1 MTLDITP
8 RAAAVI
14 LAALAIYCADAWY
27 ILWLE
32 NDAPSTVTQW
42 YNNLPRATEPR
53 SIDPGFARPSPP
65 LRSSDS
71 VPIYIGPK

>member
-27 ILWLE
+27 ILFLE
-32 NDAPSTVTQW
+32 SDPPATVTQW
-42 YNNLPRATEPR
+42 YADLPRQPAHN
-53 SIDPGFARPSPP
+53 IDPGFAR
-65 LRSSDS
+65 
-71 VPIYIGPK
+71 